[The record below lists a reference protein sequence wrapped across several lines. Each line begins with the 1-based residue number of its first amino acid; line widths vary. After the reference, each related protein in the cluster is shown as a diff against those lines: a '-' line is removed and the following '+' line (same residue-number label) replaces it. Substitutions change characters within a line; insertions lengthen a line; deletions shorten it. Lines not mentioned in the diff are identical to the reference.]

1 MANGYTTDFTSIQDL
16 LASQGYDISVLQD
29 PGSLYGFGKAT
40 PYGKF
45 FRPFDV
51 SGYEKAQASLRQ
63 LEENLLTNVSQQFS
77 QATTGL
83 QSQLGTASSK
93 IFGEAGRAGFG
104 ASGAM
109 ERRRESAYE
118 TGIERFEESARK
130 TRASLT
136 GVQEQIGTKLGQLEG
151 SLFDYLGGVSQTALQ
166 IESMDPT
173 GGPATGGKM
182 ITQQDIDNFTRNMSQ
197 EQREAFANMAN
208 PLIGQP
214 YQILI
219 DTYKGFMSN
228 QQGGEIYG

>member
-16 LASQGYDISVLQD
+16 LTSQGYDMSVLRD
-29 PGSLYGFGKAT
+29 PGSLYGFGQAT

-51 SGYEKAQASLRQ
+51 SGYEKAQASLKQ
-63 LEENLLTNVSQQFS
+63 LEENLLTNVSQRFS

-83 QSQLGTASSK
+83 QSQLGTASEK
-93 IFGEAGRAGFG
+93 FFGEAGKAGFG

-118 TGIERFEESARK
+118 AGMEKFEQAARQ

-166 IESMDPT
+166 IETMDPT
-173 GGPATGGKM
+173 GGTTGGKM
-182 ITQQDIDNFTRNMSQ
+182 TTQQDIDNFMRNMSQ
-197 EQREAFANMAN
+197 EQRQAFSTMAN

-219 DTYKGFMSN
+219 DTYKDFMSSN
-228 QQGGEIYG
+228 QQGGGMYG

>member
-1 MANGYTTDFTSIQDL
+1 MANGYTTEFTSIQDL
-16 LASQGYDISVLQD
+16 LASQGYDMSVLQD
-29 PGSLYGFGKAT
+29 PGSLYGFGQAT

-51 SGYEKAQASLRQ
+51 SGYQKAQASLRQ

-83 QSQLGTASSK
+83 QSQLGTATEK
-93 IFGEAGRAGFG
+93 IFGEAGKSGFS

-109 ERRRESAYE
+109 ERRRETAYE
-118 TGIERFEESARK
+118 IGMERFEESARK

-136 GVQEQIGTKLGQLEG
+136 GIQEQIGTKLGQLEG

-173 GGPATGGKM
+173 GGTTGGKM
-182 ITQQDIDNFTRNMSQ
+182 TTQQDIDNFTRNMSQ
-197 EQREAFANMAN
+197 EQREAFSTMAN
-208 PLIGQP
+208 SLIGQP

-219 DTYKGFMSN
+219 DTYKDFMSG
-228 QQGGEIYG
+228 QQGGGMYG